1 MENPIIYEYKKGMQC
16 LIAGN
21 YNIVYYYT
29 PISYSFLKAHDFRS
43 MSEINAFSQ
52 GLFPSQ
58 WCSWCCRK
66 AAAPW
71 WEGPLL

>member
-1 MENPIIYEYKKGMQC
+1 MQC

-52 GLFPSQ
+52 WFISFSVVLTVLQKGSCPVVGRST
-58 WCSWCCRK
+58 
-66 AAAPW
+66 P
-71 WEGPLL
+71 